1 MHGPAL
7 VVYQAGEDGARTLRC
22 GTGRCRSDR
31 VDAPTINGDW
41 SAKRFDDITGADRQ
55 VSSIERQTAIQQVPK
70 GMRGW
75 LVARRDPRQITGHHA
90 VHRERIE
97 TVSTAN
103 IAADAPDEVG
113 RYGVQVDGGVA
124 VRLRRRTTTAATD
137 VVVAQNECVRLQQ
150 PDTEAARVQD
160 VVIGDPYR
168 QSTERLAKD
177 SFGAR
182 GRDPVAAEAQG
193 CCRPRRSVVDVD
205 PVNATA
211 DRRGRNRD

>member
-1 MHGPAL
+1 
-7 VVYQAGEDGARTLRC
+7 
-22 GTGRCRSDR
+22 
-31 VDAPTINGDW
+31 
-41 SAKRFDDITGADRQ
+41 
-55 VSSIERQTAIQQVPK
+55 
-70 GMRGW
+70 MRGW
-75 LVARRDPRQITGHHA
+75 LVARRDPGQITGHRA

-97 TVSTAN
+97 AVSTPN
-103 IAADAPDEVG
+103 IAADVPDEVG

-124 VRLRRRTTTAATD
+124 VRLRRWTTTAATD
-137 VVVAQNECVRLQQ
+137 VVVAQNERVRLQQ

-160 VVIGDPYR
+160 VVVGDPHR

-211 DRRGRNRD
+211 DRRGRDRDRRVGRTDSVNLARPDTASGNNEAEDRRCIRRCRPTDISRGRPRRR